1 MRRFLPLAAGLG
13 LVLVATSALASGA
26 GVRQGTNRR
35 TDLLGD
41 QARAPRAE
49 SDAASLSTTRETR
62 VDAGAQAPV
71 DAPRVPVMTPP
82 SLLDRDWPAD
92 PFQRESI
99 SELSSQRDVRSTN
112 YRTDGILLTDD
123 PSSRVVLEQGRH
135 APRAL
140 VAHGLT
146 EAGGERVLS
155 RR

>member
-13 LVLVATSALASGA
+13 LLLVATSALASGA

-41 QARAPRAE
+41 QARAPRVE
-49 SDAASLSTTRETR
+49 SDEASLPTTRDSR
-62 VDAGAQAPV
+62 VDAGPQAPV
-71 DAPRVPVMTPP
+71 EAPRVPVATPP

-92 PFQRESI
+92 PFQHESI
-99 SELSSQRDVRSTN
+99 RELSSLRDVRSTN

-123 PSSRVVLEQGRH
+123 PSYRVVLEQGRH

-140 VAHGLT
+140 VAHGLS
-146 EAGGERVLS
+146 EAGGEWLLS